1 MNDKMA
7 EQVKSIYSRYHANE
21 ISPEQALDE
30 LELVINEDTEDQSSP
45 LDNPLDESQGDYFLV
60 TND

>member
-21 ISPEQALDE
+21 ISPEEALDE
-30 LELVINEDTEDQSSP
+30 LELVINEDTED
-45 LDNPLDESQGDYFLV
+45 
-60 TND
+60 